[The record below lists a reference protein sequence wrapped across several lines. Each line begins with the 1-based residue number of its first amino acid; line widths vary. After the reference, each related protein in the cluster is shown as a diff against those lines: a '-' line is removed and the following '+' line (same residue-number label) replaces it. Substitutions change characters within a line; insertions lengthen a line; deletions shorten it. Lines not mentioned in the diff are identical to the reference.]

1 MAGPQHDASL
11 GDHGRCPEGKL
22 VGAEQRGDQHV
33 PAGHEAAVD
42 PDPHPVPQTVGDQR
56 LLGVGQS
63 DLPRHTGVL
72 DRRQRTRTGPSVR
85 TRDVNHVRQR
95 LRDSGGDEPNPELGN
110 ELHRYVRLWVR
121 LFEVEDYAEQILA
134 RDVKRNGAKSA
145 SIAGAG
151 GTHYPPT
158 ENNCA
163 ASR

>member
-1 MAGPQHDASL
+1 MASITDAGGVADISRWCKPPVPTTKC
-11 GDHGRCPEGKL
+11 GKPRQGRRNGHR
-22 VGAEQRGDQHV
+22 AISAA
-33 PAGHEAAVD
+33 PAGARIQSSRRTGGLH
-42 PDPHPVPQTVGDQR
+42 HRLMSNVPS
-56 LLGVGQS
+56 GQS
-63 DLPRHTGVL
+63 
-72 DRRQRTRTGPSVR
+72 
-85 TRDVNHVRQR
+85 
-95 LRDSGGDEPNPELGN
+95 
-110 ELHRYVRLWVR
+110 R